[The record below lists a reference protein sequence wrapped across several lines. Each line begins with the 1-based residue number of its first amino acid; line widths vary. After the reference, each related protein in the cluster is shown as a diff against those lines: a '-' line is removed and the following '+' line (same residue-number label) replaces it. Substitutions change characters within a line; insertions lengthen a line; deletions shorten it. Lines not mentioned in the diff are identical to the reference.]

1 MKVQFR
7 KAQGVYS
14 PNLYERQ
21 AKGSKKWYRIYPENI
36 LCIEGHRAEENI
48 VNLAENGETVLL
60 EAFFL
65 KDVKALLI
73 KRKISSSK
81 EQQKTNTR
89 WQGSDVKVTEK

>member
-14 PNLYERQ
+14 PNLFEWQ
-21 AKGSKKWYRIYPENI
+21 AKGSKKWYRIYTENI
-36 LCIEGHRAEENI
+36 LCIEGHHAEENI

-89 WQGSDVKVTEK
+89 GQRSDVKVTEK